1 MASWNYKNQVLAVG
15 NKKIFGSGMYVEPNF
30 PSMFSLRMLSGNI
43 NALND
48 PSAVLLSA
56 SLAKTLFGNE
66 DAMNKVIK
74 FEDEESYKVAGVYED
89 IPSNSTF
96 YETGSL
102 LSWKKFIIE
111 GWPRFEHAATNWDF
125 PGFQA
130 FVQVA
135 DNIDMQ
141 QETEKIKNVVMAHK
155 NAATDQ
161 KEQVQLFPMDKWR
174 LYSEFKNGKATGG
187 RIQFIW
193 LFSIIGV
200 LVLMLATF
208 FVIKLR
214 QPSNGQPT
222 VAENMAPAAE
232 PQTNTQVR
240 QPELPTLP
248 TENNSTVAQA
258 PDTDKISTGD
268 GHTAQKPQAPSRQ
281 KGGGSYEEALTP
293 KKAPLPTGIQLN
305 PQSNSNRSDVVST
318 VPISVKEMLS
328 TLGLNVDYEKG
339 WKVSSVNKNSVA
351 ERAGIAAGDEILS
364 LGDKDL
370 TAGTS
375 FQGSASISTI
385 RYSRNGTVKTANIH

>member
-1 MASWNYKNQVLAVG
+1 MNIESRNFDEHEMLDKDEQAV
-15 NKKIFGSGMYVEPNF
+15 SQM
-30 PSMFSLRMLSGNI
+30 
-43 NALND
+43 
-48 PSAVLLSA
+48 
-56 SLAKTLFGNE
+56 
-66 DAMNKVIK
+66 
-74 FEDEESYKVAGVYED
+74 VAGLKHVEA
-89 IPSNSTF
+89 PAN
-96 YETGSL
+96 
-102 LSWKKFIIE
+102 
-111 GWPRFEHAATNWDF
+111 FERR
-125 PGFQA
+125 
-130 FVQVA
+130 
-135 DNIDMQ
+135 
-141 QETEKIKNVVMAHK
+141 VMA
-155 NAATDQ
+155 
-161 KEQVQLFPMDKWR
+161 
-174 LYSEFKNGKATGG
+174 
-187 RIQFIW
+187 RIAEPQEIRR
-193 LFSIIGV
+193 SIFAIPAIAYGLPLV

-214 QPSNGQPT
+214 QPSSGQPT
-222 VAENMAPAAE
+222 VAENIAPAAE
-232 PQTNTQVR
+232 PQTNTQAR

-248 TENNSTVAQA
+248 AENNSTVAQA

-375 FQGSASISTI
+375 FQGSASINTI
-385 RYSRNGTVKTANIH
+385 RYSRNGIVKTANIH